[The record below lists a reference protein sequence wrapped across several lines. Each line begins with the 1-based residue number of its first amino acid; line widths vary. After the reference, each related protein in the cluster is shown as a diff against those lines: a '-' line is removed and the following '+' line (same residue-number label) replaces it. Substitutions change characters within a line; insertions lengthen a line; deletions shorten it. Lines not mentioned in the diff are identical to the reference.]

1 MEVIRS
7 YKLKLKPNKNQLE
20 KLNNYFY
27 EAKCLYNY
35 VLSQENVFKF
45 NTKIKNITKL
55 DKNKSII
62 NIELTNLGSK
72 LRQNIVHRLQDNIK
86 NLSKSKK
93 KGNKVGK
100 LKYRSEINCIDLD
113 NQCFKLVNNK
123 LQIPGFSKSKI
134 KLRGLNQLKNIL
146 KTRNAHLVKQNNNFY
161 ILICCSKEKQFHIK
175 TNKQIGIDM
184 GIKDNIILSNGEKLN
199 CSIGESEQIKK
210 LQRKISKSK
219 KGSKNRK
226 KLCLK
231 LQKANTKVVNKKKE
245 FVNQLV
251 HKLDINY
258 DLIVW
263 QDELISKWKKSKL
276 RGFGRK
282 IQHSCLGMFK
292 SKLQQHLKE
301 EPNRYIQLDSKYP
314 TTQLCPVCGSLN
326 KHSLDKRIYKCDCGY
341 SQDRDIHS
349 AKNMLVF
356 AKNHLNFKIGQEL
369 PEFKLVEK
377 KINFSKKSLE
387 INQASKK
394 QEDNFL

>member
-1 MEVIRS
+1 
-7 YKLKLKPNKNQLE
+7 
-20 KLNNYFY
+20 
-27 EAKCLYNY
+27 
-35 VLSQENVFKF
+35 
-45 NTKIKNITKL
+45 
-55 DKNKSII
+55 
-62 NIELTNLGSK
+62 
-72 LRQNIVHRLQDNIK
+72 
-86 NLSKSKK
+86 
-93 KGNKVGK
+93 
-100 LKYRSEINCIDLD
+100 
-113 NQCFKLVNNK
+113 
-123 LQIPGFSKSKI
+123 
-134 KLRGLNQLKNIL
+134 
-146 KTRNAHLVKQNNNFY
+146 
-161 ILICCSKEKQFHIK
+161 
-175 TNKQIGIDM
+175 M

-199 CSIGESEQIKK
+199 CSIGESERIKK
-210 LQRKISKSK
+210 LQKKLARSK

-231 LQKANTKVVNKKKE
+231 LQKANSKITNKKKE
-245 FVNQLV
+245 FINQLV
-251 HKLDINY
+251 HKLDVNY

-263 QDELISKWKKSKL
+263 QNELISKWKKSKL

-282 IQHSCLGMFK
+282 IQYSCLGMFK

-326 KHSLDKRIYKCDCGY
+326 KHSLDKRIYKCNCGY

-356 AKNHLNFKIGQEL
+356 TKFHLNLYIGQEL

-394 QEDNFL
+394 QEDIFPLGKY